1 VEAEELLNQ
10 LADIHL
16 PAAVSYWPPAPGW
29 WLLLAL
35 LLAGL
40 GWIAFGYYRR
50 WQQKQRLLQALAGLD
65 LAWQTYLAA
74 SSNEALH
81 NKAGLD
87 LLYSCN
93 SLLKRVAMTNHPDSE
108 VAALSGQAW
117 LDFLDTSG
125 KCEDFTKGAGKVL
138 ADGEYKPRF
147 DADAQAL
154 EALVRSWITQQYPL
168 DAPRKSDWNAMA
180 FLRKA
185 GATP

>member
-40 GWIAFGYYRR
+40 GWVAFGYYRR
-50 WQQKQRLLQALAGLD
+50 WQQQQRLLQALAGLD
-65 LAWQTYLAA
+65 KAWQTYMNAGTIDKQR
-74 SSNEALH
+74 NQ
-81 NKAGLD
+81 AGLD
-87 LLYSCN
+87 FLYSCN
-93 SLLKRVAMTNHPDSE
+93 SLLKRVAMAIHPDSE

-117 LDFLDTSG
+117 LEFLDASG
-125 KCEDFTKGAGKVL
+125 KCEDFTKGAGMVL

-154 EALVRSWITQQYPL
+154 AALVRSWITWQYPL
-168 DAPRKSDWNAMA
+168 DSPRKSDWNPMA

-185 GATP
+185 GAAP